1 MLKVP
6 KWQLRC
12 PAISWLGAVRKEGKL
27 ASVWKCRSVLHGTLR
42 REKKNKWTILSTGDG
57 PNCFLD
63 IHFQHEYIPPTI
75 IKIKKKLTIQIYTVK
90 VMFRLHDIYSFM
102 LDSMVTLFILSKRS
116 HYWLWAN
123 STCHCVFFSSAP
135 LQMSNTMTKCV
146 LIIVFPCW
154 ANISFFIIKSPHDI
168 LCYNAIYL
176 VLVIT

>member
-1 MLKVP
+1 MLD
-6 KWQLRC
+6 
-12 PAISWLGAVRKEGKL
+12 SM
-27 ASVWKCRSVLHGTLR
+27 WKCGSVLHGTLR
-42 REKKNKWTILSTGDG
+42 GKKKQMNYIIHWWC

-75 IKIKKKLTIQIYTVK
+75 IKIKKKLTIQIYTVW

-102 LDSMVTLFILSKRS
+102 LDSMATLFILSKRS